1 MAELIKTHHEV
12 VILAIGLLL
21 TTLGLLSFSGL
32 IVWPTASATSTAT
45 QTVVVTAS
53 VREWITFSVSVT
65 STTLTPDLVDTAGNT
80 AIGSSSAIT
89 LSLGTNAGKW
99 KIEVNGTDTV
109 GMVRLN
115 GTDTIASVN
124 PTGTITAGSN
134 GYGLNA
140 TTSYAG
146 ADIDIRYDYWSTTTV
161 GGVTTTLRT
170 LATKQ
175 TGNASATV
183 ASIKIYAAATSTQQ
197 AGNYRDTITLT
208 ATSPY

>member
-1 MAELIKTHHEV
+1 MAELIKKNQEI

-21 TTLGLLSFSGL
+21 TALGLLSFSGL
-32 IVWPTASATSTAT
+32 IVWPTAFATSTAT
-45 QTVVVTAS
+45 KTIVVTAVVQES
-53 VREWITFSVSVT
+53 LTFSVSVT
-65 STTLTPDLVDTAGNT
+65 STTLTPDLVDTAGNA
-80 AIGSSSAIT
+80 AIGSSTNIT

-99 KIEVNGTDTV
+99 KIEVNGADTV
-109 GMVRLN
+109 GMVRL
-115 GTDTIASVN
+115 GGSETIVSVSGTIA
-124 PTGTITAGSN
+124 TGTN

-146 ADIDIRYDYWSTTTV
+146 VTIDPVYNYWGTPTV
-161 GGVTTTLRT
+161 GPATTTLRT

-183 ASIKIYAAATSTQQ
+183 ATIKIYAAATSTQV